1 MTGLVAGSIIGFNI
15 QRKFEDVNNEK
26 GSGLRRLNKE
36 KGAK

>member
-26 GSGLRRLNKE
+26 GSGFKVQ
-36 KGAK
+36 GSDA